1 MGDRV
6 TRGPDWQWGN
16 QGGNEEG
23 IVLLIKDWKG
33 VANKGVKVHWENG
46 EENMYR
52 YGAEQCYDVVE

>member
-1 MGDRV
+1 MELLVDDGFLDA
-6 TRGPDWQWGN
+6 
-16 QGGNEEG
+16 GGNEEG